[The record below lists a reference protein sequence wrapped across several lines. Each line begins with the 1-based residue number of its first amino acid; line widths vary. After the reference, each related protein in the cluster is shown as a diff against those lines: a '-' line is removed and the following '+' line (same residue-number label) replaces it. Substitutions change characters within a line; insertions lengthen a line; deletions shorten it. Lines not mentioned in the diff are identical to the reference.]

1 MTGFAKSGKQRKF
14 ATARQGWLPSM
25 WRATKRHWFVY
36 VGGIILPL
44 ILYAIFIGYPI
55 LRTLYLSL
63 AEWNG
68 LDPKVTMVGLN
79 NYRTLLDDPIFKLSF
94 VNNIKWAVLTL
105 LFPVVAGLLFA
116 VFLHSGK
123 VAFAGLFRSTLFL
136 PATMSLV
143 AIGIMF
149 SLILNPIFGALNE
162 GLRAIGLGF
171 LTREWL
177 GDPNTALYTLLFVFG
192 WFYTGLPL
200 MLFHAG
206 ISEIPAELFEAATI
220 EGANGLQTFWYVTLP
235 SLKSVTTVIT
245 MLTVITSLKAFD
257 LVMVMTR
264 GGPFNQTS
272 VLGYFMYTESFWN
285 YRFGYGA
292 AISVVI
298 LLLSSVFAA
307 IYLRNVAGESLYV
320 S

>member
-1 MTGFAKSGKQRKF
+1 MKGFAHSGNPRGAP
-14 ATARQGWLPSM
+14 ATQQGRLSSLG
-25 WRATKRHWFVY
+25 RATKRHWFIY
-36 VGGIILPL
+36 LGGIVLPL
-44 ILYAIFIGYPI
+44 ALYAIFIGYPI
-55 LRTLYLSL
+55 LKTLYLSL

-68 LDPKVTMVGLN
+68 LDPEITMVGLD
-79 NYRTLLDDPIFKLSF
+79 NYRTLLKDPIFKLSL
-94 VNNIKWAVLTL
+94 VNNVKWAVVTL
-105 LFPVVAGLLFA
+105 LFPVVMGLLLA

-123 VAFAGLFRSTLFL
+123 VYFTGPFRSTLFL

-143 AIGIMF
+143 TIGIMF
-149 SLILNPIFGALNE
+149 ALILNPVFGALNE
-162 GLRAIGLGF
+162 GLRALGLGF
-171 LTREWL
+171 LAHDWL
-177 GDPNTALYTLLFVFG
+177 GDPDTALYTLLAVFG

-206 ISEIPAELFEAATI
+206 ISEIPQELFEAAKI
-220 EGANGLQTFWYVTLP
+220 EGANGLQVFWYVTLP
-235 SLKSVTTVIT
+235 LLRPVTIVVT

-264 GGPFNQTS
+264 GGPFNRTS

-307 IYLRNVAGESLYV
+307 IYLRNMAGEALDV

>member
-1 MTGFAKSGKQRKF
+1 MSGIIKTGNSRGLPS
-14 ATARQGWLPSM
+14 ARQGRVAAI
-25 WRATKRHWFVY
+25 WRAAKRHWFVY
-36 VGGIILPL
+36 GGGIILPL
-44 ILYAIFIGYPI
+44 ILYTIFIGYPI
-55 LRTLYLSL
+55 LKTLYLSL
-63 AEWNG
+63 TEWNG
-68 LDPKVTMVGLN
+68 LDPQVTMVGLN
-79 NYRTLLDDPIFKLSF
+79 NYRTLLEDPIFKVSF
-94 VNNIKWAVLTL
+94 INNVKWASLTL

-123 VAFAGLFRSTLFL
+123 VYFASVFRSALFL

-149 SLILNPIFGALNE
+149 ALILNPIFGALNE

-171 LTREWL
+171 LTHDWL
-177 GDPNTALYTLLFVFG
+177 GDPDTALYTLLFVFG

-206 ISEIPAELFEAATI
+206 ISEIPPELFEAAKI

-235 SLKSVTTVIT
+235 SLKPVTTVIT